1 MATRIKRNNIPNRIV
16 THPYG
21 YTCKFCGVGGISH
34 MESLLT
40 KRKEQT
46 WFHKRCFEKYVKEC
60 NA

>member
-21 YTCKFCGVGGISH
+21 YACKFCGEPGTRY

-40 KRKEQT
+40 QRKEQI
-46 WFHKRCFEKYVKEC
+46 WFHETCFKKYVKEC